1 MKLYLVQHGLAAPKT
16 ENPERPL
23 TDQGIRQTE
32 QIARFLCSRQLSGPI
47 RIIHSGK
54 LRALQT
60 AEIIARELSANNPL
74 ETGELLSPN
83 DDFIPWQRRIAE
95 ESDDLMLVGH
105 LPNLAW
111 LANALMTGYADMN
124 CVRFVN
130 SGVVCLERRDPKHFT
145 LLWSLDPS
153 LLD

>member
-1 MKLYLVQHGLAAPKT
+1 MKLYLVQHGLATPKT

-23 TDQGIRQTE
+23 TEQGVRETE
-32 QIARFLCSRQLSGPI
+32 RIARFLCARQIPEPI
-47 RIIHSGK
+47 KIIHSGK

-60 AEIIARELSANNPL
+60 AEIIARELTSDGSL

-83 DDFIPWQRRIAE
+83 DDFIPWQQRIAG
-95 ESDDLMLVGH
+95 ESNDLMLVGH

-124 CVRFVN
+124 CVRLVN
-130 SGVVCLERRDPKHFT
+130 SGVVCLERQTPRHFT

-153 LLD
+153 LLE